1 MYQDDPKALLTIIR
15 HIISGEKSIQDLL
28 KHYDLSLTNIPT
40 IENFKHELAKI
51 KKKRLIIIPYYS
63 SIR

>member
-1 MYQDDPKALLTIIR
+1 MYQDDSKALLTIIR

-40 IENFKHELAKI
+40 IETFNQELARI
-51 KKKRLIIIPYYS
+51 KK
-63 SIR
+63 